1 MYNIYV
7 TNTTGYHV
15 HVRVHNEMISA
26 VNPGFLQ
33 GLDKLK
39 TDVDKDGISSYLV
52 VKGFCVIP
60 PNETMPFAV
69 DAANDGT
76 QKYLCLCARSK
87 LWVLDFEVNCAR
99 YGCVLIK
106 STGNDRSSQKS
117 VPVTFHISQENPV
130 PVWIPDSSV
139 DFIGCRES
147 LIEVSPWC
155 FFGRSPLDGTPCK
168 VTVTD
173 RKISSIWNVVHA
185 RYEYSAELLR
195 TTGHDFVRAKAG
207 DHVPPNAVIAGA
219 SESDGSLFL
228 GRAGGNTPCSVST
241 SEGKIKDFYYRLQ
254 GPAGRVGSV
263 LKKIQSGEILILKK

>member
-1 MYNIYV
+1 
-7 TNTTGYHV
+7 
-15 HVRVHNEMISA
+15 
-26 VNPGFLQ
+26 
-33 GLDKLK
+33 
-39 TDVDKDGISSYLV
+39 
-52 VKGFCVIP
+52 
-60 PNETMPFAV
+60 MPFAV

-130 PVWIPDSSV
+130 PVWIPIKKDEKV
-139 DFIGCRES
+139 FNDDRES
-147 LIEVSPWC
+147 SIEVSPWC
-155 FFGRSPLDGTPCK
+155 FVGRSPLDGTPCK
-168 VTVTD
+168 VTATD

-185 RYEYSAELLR
+185 RYEDAAELLR

-207 DHVPPNAVIAGA
+207 DPVPPNAVIAGA

-228 GRAGGNTPCSVST
+228 GRAGGNTLCSVST
-241 SEGKIKDFYYRLQ
+241 SEGKIKYFYYRLQ
-254 GPAGRVGSV
+254 GSV